1 VIGRGETSLF
11 EALGDGTLHA
21 LKAAQE
27 LL

>member
-1 VIGRGETSLF
+1 VIGRGETPLF